1 MAIRSP
7 ALSSVR
13 SILKSGLDR
22 ATLQDKPSQGPLPLH
37 DNVRGPDYY
46 H

>member
-1 MAIRSP
+1 
-7 ALSSVR
+7 
-13 SILKSGLDR
+13 LKSGLDR
-22 ATLQDKPSQGPLPLH
+22 QSTLFAGPDNPIVEH